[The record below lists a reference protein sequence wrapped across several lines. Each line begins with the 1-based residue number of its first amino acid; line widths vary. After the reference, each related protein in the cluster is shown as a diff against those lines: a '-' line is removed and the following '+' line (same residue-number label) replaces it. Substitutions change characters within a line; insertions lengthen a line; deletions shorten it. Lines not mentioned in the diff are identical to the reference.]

1 MLVVL
6 LVVSF
11 VVMVAYEAPEM
22 IRQKQWEELALFIG
36 LVLFA
41 FTVSFLQ
48 VIGVP
53 IPSPVKGIE
62 YLTSRMLS
70 LFQQAINR

>member
-1 MLVVL
+1 MPVAL

-22 IRQKQWEELALFIG
+22 IRQRQWGELALFIG

-48 VIGVP
+48 VIGVS